1 MEKPI
6 SKRYMLVGK
15 ESIYAAVWGMANS
28 FIGKVDAE
36 FTSLKAPIP
45 EGPAVL
51 SRHIKHS
58 GYFWGGE
65 L

>member
-51 SRHIKHS
+51 SRHI
-58 GYFWGGE
+58 
-65 L
+65 